1 MTDKIRM
8 WLLFGIL
15 CIMMNWLENFAQ
27 PLKRNATIPLSDRIG
42 ELAFRYNRSP
52 LGENVFVFDQ
62 TMNMSDIQ
70 TLIDSIYSGQ
80 LYPVNEF
87 SDNRFALLFK
97 PGVYHLDVKVGYYT
111 HVIGL
116 GKSPEETVI
125 IGAVRSIASQGGHV
139 LCNFWRAV
147 ENITI
152 IPTPDSVNTWAVSQ
166 ASPLRRVYVK
176 GNLKLYDGPSSGGFM
191 ANCRIDGTVF
201 SGSQQQ
207 WLTRNSVFDKWIGGV
222 WNMVYIGTINA
233 PEENWPEK
241 PYTTIALTP
250 EIREKPYWVF
260 SGKELKMKVPGIRKN
275 SCGVEWDDNSRG
287 KTLEWNDFYIANP
300 VVDDAKS
307 INKALKKGKH
317 VLFTPGIYFLTESI
331 RITRPGTVVIGIGFP
346 SLIPVNGNKAIE
358 VSDTDGIIVAGLL
371 IDAGTVASELLM
383 QVGEPGSK
391 KVHATNPVFLF
402 DIFFRV
408 GGPREGSTSHCL
420 VVNSNNVHIDHL
432 WLWRADHGNGV
443 GWNKNRCA
451 NGLIVNG
458 NDVIIY
464 GLFNEHSQEYQTIW
478 NGENGRVYFYQ
489 SEMPYDPPSVDIWK
503 HGDTCG
509 YASYKVAGHVK
520 VHHAWGLGIYNVFY
534 DAPIIVDQAIETPP
548 ALEDSLYHKV
558 IFWLNGNKESIVKSI
573 INGRGGSVNAS
584 NRKAVMK

>member
-1 MTDKIRM
+1 M
-8 WLLFGIL
+8 
-15 CIMMNWLENFAQ
+15 
-27 PLKRNATIPLSDRIG
+27 KRNATIPLSDRIG

-383 QVGEPGSK
+383 QVGEP
-391 KVHATNPVFLF
+391 
-402 DIFFRV
+402 
-408 GGPREGSTSHCL
+408 
-420 VVNSNNVHIDHL
+420 
-432 WLWRADHGNGV
+432 
-443 GWNKNRCA
+443 
-451 NGLIVNG
+451 
-458 NDVIIY
+458 
-464 GLFNEHSQEYQTIW
+464 
-478 NGENGRVYFYQ
+478 
-489 SEMPYDPPSVDIWK
+489 
-503 HGDTCG
+503 
-509 YASYKVAGHVK
+509 
-520 VHHAWGLGIYNVFY
+520 
-534 DAPIIVDQAIETPP
+534 
-548 ALEDSLYHKV
+548 
-558 IFWLNGNKESIVKSI
+558 
-573 INGRGGSVNAS
+573 
-584 NRKAVMK
+584 